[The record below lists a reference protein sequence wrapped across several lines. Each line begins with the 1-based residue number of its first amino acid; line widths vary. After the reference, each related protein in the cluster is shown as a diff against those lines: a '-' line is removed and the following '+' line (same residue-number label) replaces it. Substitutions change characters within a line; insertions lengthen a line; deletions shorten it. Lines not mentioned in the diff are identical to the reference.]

1 MNHSPST
8 ARAHAPPRPL
18 DHPGRIRVLS
28 AADVY
33 RYLPVADCIDALE
46 YAFSNAEGVQSFV
59 GGAVAPA
66 GTFHIKA
73 ALATS
78 PIGQYFAAKLNANF
92 PRNRERHGLPT
103 IQGLLLLSSAFD
115 GRPLAIMDSGSLTV
129 VRTAAAT
136 GVVARYAA
144 PPAARRCAIIGCGAQ
159 ALAQLGALRAVRH
172 IEFVSAFDVDAGA
185 LDAFAAAAGQQ
196 AGLTVEAA
204 HSVEQCVR
212 DADVIVTCTTARQP
226 FLEVSHVRPGTFV
239 AAVGADNRGKNEIA
253 PALMAR
259 ATVVVDDV
267 QQCAEIGD
275 LHHALVAG
283 VMTRADVWGTVAD
296 VVRYKHVPAGRVT
309 VFDSTGVPLEDVVAA
324 AAVYGRAVADGS
336 GASITLGS

>member
-1 MNHSPST
+1 MIPQKHRMIHMNHLP
-8 ARAHAPPRPL
+8 
-18 DHPGRIRVLS
+18 DIRTLS

-33 RYLPVADCIDALE
+33 RYLPVADCIDALGR
-46 YAFSNAEGVQSFV
+46 AFSSAEGVQSFV
-59 GGAVAPA
+59 GGVVTPA

-73 ALATS
+73 ALADSRT
-78 PIGQYFAAKLNANF
+78 GQYFAAKLNANF

-103 IQGLLLLSSAFD
+103 IQGLLLLSSASD
-115 GRPLAIMDSGSLTV
+115 GRPLAIMDSASLTV

-144 PPAARRCAIIGCGAQ
+144 PPDARRCAVIGCGAQ
-159 ALAQLGALRAVRH
+159 SLAQLEALRAVRP
-172 IEFVSAFDVDAGA
+172 IEVAIAFDLDPGA
-185 LDAFAAAAGQQ
+185 LDAFVAAASQQ

-204 HSVEQCVR
+204 HSLDQCVR

-226 FLEVSHVRPGTFV
+226 FLEASHVQPGTFV
-239 AAVGADNRGKNEIA
+239 AAVGADNPGKNEIA

-296 VVRYKHVPAGRVT
+296 VIRHKPMPAGRVT
-309 VFDSTGVPLEDVVAA
+309 IFDSTGVPIEDVAA
-324 AAVYGRAVADGS
+324 AAVVYERAVADGS
-336 GASITLGS
+336 GASVALGS

>member
-1 MNHSPST
+1 MNHLP
-8 ARAHAPPRPL
+8 
-18 DHPGRIRVLS
+18 DIRTLS

-33 RYLPVADCIDALE
+33 RYLPVADCIDALGR
-46 YAFSNAEGVQSFV
+46 AFSSAEGVQSFV
-59 GGAVAPA
+59 GGVVTPA

-73 ALATS
+73 ALADSRT
-78 PIGQYFAAKLNANF
+78 GQYFAAKLNANF

-103 IQGLLLLSSAFD
+103 IQGLLLLSSASD
-115 GRPLAIMDSGSLTV
+115 GRPLAIMDSASLTV

-144 PPAARRCAIIGCGAQ
+144 PPAARRCAVIGCGAQ
-159 ALAQLGALRAVRH
+159 SLAQLEALRAVRP
-172 IEFVSAFDVDAGA
+172 IDVAIAFDLDPGA
-185 LDAFAAAAGQQ
+185 LDAFVAAASQQ

-204 HSVEQCVR
+204 HSLDQCVR

-239 AAVGADNRGKNEIA
+239 AAVGADNPGKNEIA

-283 VMTRADVWGTVAD
+283 VMTWADVWGTVSD
-296 VVRYKHVPAGRVT
+296 VVRQKHVPAGRIT
-309 VFDSTGVPLEDVVAA
+309 IFDSTGVPIEDVAA
-324 AAVYGRAVADGS
+324 AAVVYERAVADGS
-336 GASITLGS
+336 GASVALGS